1 MSPNL
6 AKENKMTLQ
15 VRNATLWVRDQDEAL
30 EFFRK
35 LGFDVREDVRNG
47 DYRWLAVAS
56 KDQPEIAVV
65 LAKPGFP
72 MDEATAEHVE
82 NAVAKGMLSTIVFTT
97 DDCFAAY
104 EELKSKGIEFT
115 RPAGERGYGVDA
127 AFRDPSGNEFRVL
140 QSTPQSANA

>member
-1 MSPNL
+1 
-6 AKENKMTLQ
+6 MTLQ

-30 EFFRK
+30 GFFRK
-35 LGFDVREDVRNG
+35 LGFDVREDVKNG

-82 NAVAKGMLSTIVFTT
+82 DAVAKGMLSTIVFAT
-97 DDCFAAY
+97 DDCFAEY
-104 EELKSKGIEFT
+104 EELKATGIEFT

-127 AFRDPSGNEFRVL
+127 AFRDPSGNEFRLL

>member
-1 MSPNL
+1 
-6 AKENKMTLQ
+6 MTLQ

-35 LGFDVREDVRNG
+35 LGFDVSEDVKNG

-65 LAKPGFP
+65 LAKPGYP
-72 MDEATAEHVE
+72 MDEATAELVA
-82 NAVAKGMLSTIVFTT
+82 NAVAKGMLSTIVFAT
-97 DDCFAAY
+97 DDCFSAY

-127 AFRDPSGNEFRVL
+127 AFRDPSGNEFRLL
-140 QSTPQSANA
+140 QATPQSANA

>member
-1 MSPNL
+1 
-6 AKENKMTLQ
+6 
-15 VRNATLWVRDQDEAL
+15 
-30 EFFRK
+30 
-35 LGFDVREDVRNG
+35 
-47 DYRWLAVAS
+47 
-56 KDQPEIAVV
+56 
-65 LAKPGFP
+65 

-82 NAVAKGMLSTIVFTT
+82 NAVAKGMLSTIVFAT

-127 AFRDPSGNEFRVL
+127 AFRDPSGNEFRLL

>member
-1 MSPNL
+1 
-6 AKENKMTLQ
+6 MTLQ
-15 VRNATLWVRDQDEAL
+15 VTNATLWVRDQDEAL

-35 LGFDVREDVRNG
+35 LGFDVSQDVKNG

-56 KDQPEIAVV
+56 KDQPELAVV

-72 MDEATAEHVE
+72 MDEATAEHVA
-82 NAVAKGMLSTIVFTT
+82 NAVAKGMLSTIVFAT
-97 DDCFAAY
+97 DDCFSAY
-104 EELKSKGIEFT
+104 DELKSKGIEFT

-127 AFRDPSGNEFRVL
+127 AFRDPSGNEFRLL

>member
-1 MSPNL
+1 
-6 AKENKMTLQ
+6 MTVQ

-35 LGFDVREDVRNG
+35 LGFDVTEDVKNG

-56 KDQPEIAVV
+56 KEQPELAVV

-72 MDEATAEHVE
+72 MDEATAEQMA
-82 NAVAKGMLSTIVFTT
+82 NAVAKGMLSTIVFST
-97 DDCFAAY
+97 DDCFSAY

-127 AFRDPSGNEFRVL
+127 AFRDPSGNEFRLL
-140 QSTPQSANA
+140 QSTPQTANA

>member
-1 MSPNL
+1 MQPNL
-6 AKENKMTLQ
+6 AKENEMTLH

-35 LGFDVREDVRNG
+35 LGFDVFEDVKNG
-47 DYRWLAVAS
+47 TYRWLSVAS
-56 KDQPEIAVV
+56 KDQPDIAVV

-72 MDEATAEHVE
+72 MDEATAEQMS

-97 DDCFAAY
+97 DDCFAEY

-115 RPAGERGYGVDA
+115 RPAEERGYGVDA
-127 AFRDPSGNEFRVL
+127 AFRDPSGNEFRLL
-140 QSTPQSANA
+140 QSTPQSVNA

>member
-1 MSPNL
+1 
-6 AKENKMTLQ
+6 MTLQ
-15 VRNATLWVRDQDEAL
+15 VSHATLWVRDQDEAL

-35 LGFDVREDVRNG
+35 LGFEVREDVKNG

-56 KDQPEIAVV
+56 KDQPEIAVT

-72 MDEATAEHVE
+72 MDETTAEHVE
-82 NAVAKGMLSTIVFTT
+82 NAVAKGMLSSIVFST

-115 RPAGERGYGVDA
+115 RPAGDRGYGVDA
-127 AFRDPSGNEFRVL
+127 SFRDPSGNEFRIL
-140 QSTPQSANA
+140 QSTPQTANV

>member
-1 MSPNL
+1 
-6 AKENKMTLQ
+6 MTLQ

-35 LGFDVREDVRNG
+35 LDFDVSEDVRNG

-56 KDQPEIAVV
+56 QAQPEIAVV

-72 MDEATAEHVE
+72 MDETTAGQVE
-82 NAVAKGMLSTIVFTT
+82 NAVAKGMLSTIVFAT

-104 EELKSKGIEFT
+104 EELRSKGIEFT

-127 AFRDPSGNEFRVL
+127 AFRDPSGNEFRLL
-140 QSTPQSANA
+140 QSTPQPATA

>member
-1 MSPNL
+1 
-6 AKENKMTLQ
+6 MTLQ
-15 VRNATLWVRDQDEAL
+15 LRNATLWVRDQDEAL

-35 LGFDVREDVRNG
+35 LGFDVSEDVKNG

-56 KDQPEIAVV
+56 KEQPELAVV

-72 MDEATAEHVE
+72 MDEATAEHVA
-82 NAVAKGMLSTIVFTT
+82 NAVAKGMLSAIVFTT
-97 DDCFAAY
+97 DDCFSTY

-127 AFRDPSGNEFRVL
+127 AFRDPSGNEFRIL
-140 QSTPQSANA
+140 QSTAQSANA

>member
-1 MSPNL
+1 
-6 AKENKMTLQ
+6 MTLQ
-15 VRNATLWVRDQDEAL
+15 VSHATLWVRDQDEAL

-35 LGFDVREDVRNG
+35 LGFDVKEDVRNG
-47 DYRWLAVAS
+47 GYRWLSVAS
-56 KDQPEIAVV
+56 KDQPEIALV

-72 MDEATAEHVE
+72 MDEATAEQVE
-82 NAVAKGMLSTIVFTT
+82 NAVAKGMLSTIVFGT

-127 AFRDPSGNEFRVL
+127 AFRDPSGNEFRLL

>member
-1 MSPNL
+1 
-6 AKENKMTLQ
+6 MTLQ

-35 LGFDVREDVRNG
+35 LGFDVSEDVKNG

-56 KDQPEIAVV
+56 EDQPELALV

-72 MDEATAEHVE
+72 MDEATAEHVA
-82 NAVAKGMLSTIVFTT
+82 NAVAKGMLSTIVFAT
-97 DDCFAAY
+97 DDCFSAY
-104 EELKSKGIEFT
+104 EELKLKGIEFT

-127 AFRDPSGNEFRVL
+127 AFRDPSGNEFRLL

>member
-1 MSPNL
+1 MEE
-6 AKENKMTLQ
+6 ENKMKLQ
-15 VRNATLWVRDQDEAL
+15 LSNATLWVRDQDEAL

-35 LGFDVREDVRNG
+35 LGFDVREDVKNG

-72 MDEATAEHVE
+72 MDEATAEQVE

-127 AFRDPSGNEFRVL
+127 TFRDPSGNEFRLL
-140 QSTPQSANA
+140 QPTPQSAHA